1 MQNHTFQNSGWNDC
15 QKSEKTSVFPVVR
28 SLFGGGMPQYI
39 ELAYAKGCK
48 RNHLMWEI
56 SHSPHITKNHFVVLQ
71 CLATCQSLPCELL
84 IPKAGSVATSATAIA
99 SESWEV
105 ALAHCLN
112 IASDVDVIPR
122 RTSIVFFGHCDGT
135 TRGSQ
140 KWPVP
145 KKLQHPQST
154 SS

>member
-1 MQNHTFQNSGWNDC
+1 MLQTTLIKKNLQRSISTRLLCKITRSKTLVEMIA
-15 QKSEKTSVFPVVR
+15 KSLKKTSVFPVVR
-28 SLFGGGMPQYI
+28 SLFGGGMPLYI

-99 SESWEV
+99 SES
-105 ALAHCLN
+105 
-112 IASDVDVIPR
+112 
-122 RTSIVFFGHCDGT
+122 
-135 TRGSQ
+135 
-140 KWPVP
+140 
-145 KKLQHPQST
+145 
-154 SS
+154 